1 LVLRQNMSPPDFVL
15 LPTGVGQQRPLP
27 TGNIIPNLGQFLPD
41 SKRLLFDGHE
51 TGHASRVY
59 VMNLDGGAP
68 RAITPEGFSLR
79 GKSLSPDGKR
89 VAVLSSSGIAWA
101 TLEGG
106 EPQFVRGSQPG
117 DLPLRWTKDGQGL
130 LIGMRGE
137 TSCPVS
143 RLDVQTGTR
152 TAWKTFSISDVA
164 GVVGAACPLLAADE
178 EHYVSG
184 YTRNLS
190 DLFLVEHLK

>member
-1 LVLRQNMSPPDFVL
+1 M
-15 LPTGVGQQRPLP
+15 
-27 TGNIIPNLGQFLPD
+27 
-41 SKRLLFDGHE
+41 
-51 TGHASRVY
+51 
-59 VMNLDGGAP
+59 
-68 RAITPEGFSLR
+68 
-79 GKSLSPDGKR
+79 LSG
-89 VAVLSSSGIAWA
+89 SGIALA

-106 EPQFVRGSQPG
+106 EPQFVRGSRPG

-143 RLDVQTGTR
+143 RLDVQTGVR
-152 TAWKTFSISDVA
+152 TAWKTFSVSDVA